1 MCKYSRFPRS
11 LVDPQLEVKKLRQ
24 FLDSLKQAA
33 SALQAKTSSSSDAC
47 AAAKMEQSAL
57 HQRFLQAMRKVEVL
71 RCMGLAIQPREL
83 EFRSA
88 ISKLHAK
95 LDRPQAMLSEVQAA
109 SSSYKAMRSAS
120 ASSSRLSEEDRKA
133 LFKVL
138 EEQQNGINHL
148 CRIVEKDVKDMEFLT
163 KVEEEERRLKGG
175 GRVAM

>member
-1 MCKYSRFPRS
+1 M
-11 LVDPQLEVKKLRQ
+11 
-24 FLDSLKQAA
+24 
-33 SALQAKTSSSSDAC
+33 
-47 AAAKMEQSAL
+47 
-57 HQRFLQAMRKVEVL
+57 
-71 RCMGLAIQPREL
+71 
-83 EFRSA
+83 
-88 ISKLHAK
+88 SKLHAK

-138 EEQQNGINHL
+138 EEQQNGINYL
-148 CRIVEKDVKDMEFLT
+148 CRVVKKDVKDMEFLT